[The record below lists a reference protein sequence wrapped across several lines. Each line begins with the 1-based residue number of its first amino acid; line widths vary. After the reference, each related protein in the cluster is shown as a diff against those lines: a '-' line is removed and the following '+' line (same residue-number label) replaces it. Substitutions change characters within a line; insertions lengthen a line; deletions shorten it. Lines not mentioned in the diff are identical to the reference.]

1 MLERSEDPVRLI
13 DQYLYS
19 LRDEIQQ
26 ADKLLAQYTAHT
38 NGLRQ
43 QYLHA
48 EQLKEK
54 REQQALMALKAGEE
68 SVARLALQ
76 EKILHEEKAEQYK
89 ELYEQNKRMM
99 LELETQIN
107 QMKHDYQLVYDK
119 RQYYAARIES
129 LRLAQRLNER
139 WGTQAQTGGAP
150 RMFERLEDRVSDLE
164 LEVNSL
170 RDLRRMDREISMQA
184 GASNQSVLDRELQ
197 ALKRKLE
204 QGG

>member
-1 MLERSEDPVRLI
+1 
-13 DQYLYS
+13 
-19 LRDEIQQ
+19 
-26 ADKLLAQYTAHT
+26 LLAQYTAHT